1 MVRVTCADIQKM
13 KADSTRP
20 VIGICYDFTM
30 AQIFDKAGVD
40 IILVGDSGGRALLGH
55 EDSAATT
62 MDEMIIMSR
71 AVVRGSERAMVMA
84 DMPFMSY
91 QVNVEDAV
99 QNAGRFVKEAGV
111 QSLKLEGNE
120 EIADV
125 VAAITKAGI
134 PVQGHMG
141 FTPMTSMA
149 IGGFMSVEAKKPE
162 ENFRKAAF
170 ALQAAGCFSIMFTQ
184 VPPEVCGPLTK
195 ELDIP
200 TFAGAGSGQT
210 NGLIV
215 YSSLNVPAI
224 EKSPDQYGV
233 TAGRAVYDHVKGFV
247 DDVRSGKVTR

>member
-1 MVRVTCADIQKM
+1 M
-13 KADSTRP
+13 KHDGVRP

-40 IILVGDSGGRALLGH
+40 MILVGDSGGRALLGH
-55 EDSAATT
+55 ADNSKTT
-62 MDEMIIMSR
+62 MDEMIMMSR
-71 AVVRGSERAMVMA
+71 AVVRGTEHAMVMA

-91 QVNVEDAV
+91 QVSVERALH
-99 QNAGRFVKEAGV
+99 NAGRFIREARV
-111 QSLKLEGNE
+111 QCLKLEGND

-125 VAAITKAGI
+125 CAAITRAGI

-149 IGGFMSVEAKKPE
+149 IGGFMSDDAVKPE
-162 ENFRKAAF
+162 ESFRQAAF
-170 ALQAAGCFSIMFTQ
+170 ALQDAGCFSLMFTQ
-184 VPPEVCGPLTK
+184 VPPDTCAALTK
-195 ELDIP
+195 ELRIP
-200 TFAGAGSGQT
+200 TFAGAGSGKT

-215 YSSLNVPAI
+215 YSSLNAAAI
-224 EKSPDQYGV
+224 DRSPDQYGV

>member
-1 MVRVTCADIQKM
+1 MARVTCADIQKM
-13 KADSTRP
+13 KADGIRP

-30 AQIFDKAGVD
+30 AQIFDKAGVE

-71 AVVRGSERAMVMA
+71 AVVRGTERCMVMA

-91 QVNVEDAV
+91 HVNVEEAV
-99 QNAGRFVKEAGV
+99 RNAGRFVKEAGV

-125 VAAITKAGI
+125 CAAITGAGI

-149 IGGFMSVEAKKPE
+149 IGGFMSAEA
-162 ENFRKAAF
+162 
-170 ALQAAGCFSIMFTQ
+170 
-184 VPPEVCGPLTK
+184 
-195 ELDIP
+195 
-200 TFAGAGSGQT
+200 
-210 NGLIV
+210 
-215 YSSLNVPAI
+215 
-224 EKSPDQYGV
+224 
-233 TAGRAVYDHVKGFV
+233 
-247 DDVRSGKVTR
+247 